1 MITYLHIVKIGASLR
16 RYSFGFDNVHRRTRT
31 NDLNRTITSIT
42 NTKHSSNN
50 RTTSSMDGCFKG
62 VVKVLQI
69 LGSVLTLKIHAHRIR
84 DRSMN
89 VNFHEIRN
97 LQVEM
102 QSFP

>member
-1 MITYLHIVKIGASLR
+1 
-16 RYSFGFDNVHRRTRT
+16 
-31 NDLNRTITSIT
+31 
-42 NTKHSSNN
+42 
-50 RTTSSMDGCFKG
+50 MDGCFKG

-69 LGSVLTLKIHAHRIR
+69 LGSVLTLNIHAHRIR
-84 DRSMN
+84 DCSMN

>member
-1 MITYLHIVKIGASLR
+1 
-16 RYSFGFDNVHRRTRT
+16 
-31 NDLNRTITSIT
+31 
-42 NTKHSSNN
+42 
-50 RTTSSMDGCFKG
+50 MDGCFKG